1 MIPILFDQ
9 NEKEFTSGGLGFL
22 ASCVSCQVS
31 EERNGIY
38 ECEFIYPITGPLY
51 DQIQERSII
60 LATHDDS
67 KIPQPF
73 DIYARSAPINGLVTF
88 YAHHISYRLSNSVV
102 MPFAAESISDAMAK
116 IQENIVTDRDDDFT
130 FWTDKNTVGDYE
142 KKVPSIVRTTL
153 GGEEGSLLDRY
164 GRGDY
169 EFDKFAVRLYQNR
182 GTDTNVEIRYGKNL
196 VNIEHKIDDSSSYNA
211 IVPYWLNEETGDL
224 RTLPEGYVSYNDG
237 TAYIVAIPFS
247 MNEYFSTMPSVEAM
261 REKAQQLLNSSG
273 AWEPSEG
280 FTVDFVSLWQTE
292 EYEQYAPLQRV
303 RLCDTVRVYYPE
315 LGVNAVRERV
325 VKTVYNTLLDRYD
338 EITLNELPTT
348 LTGLTQQQINE
359 SMENTVSPE
368 GLRAQINLAIQLVRG
383 DLGGYIAIQAYSDG
397 LNECIYVMDSA
408 RKESALNVIR
418 IGANGISRSTNGID
432 GPYISII
439 SMTTGALRGDLT
451 GNVTGNV
458 TGDLVGD
465 VTGNI
470 TGNVAGNVTG
480 DVTGNVTGNLT
491 GNVTGNVTAQ
501 ILEIL
506 LSGSALGQILG
517 FVVGSENVLG
527 VKATNPFILADGAGA
542 LGYRYGGSTGDGSYG
557 APHYFS
563 GNVVI
568 DGDITVTGTINNGGA

>member
-22 ASCVSCQVS
+22 AECKSCQVS
-31 EERNGIY
+31 EERNGIF
-38 ECEFIYPITGPLY
+38 ECQFVYPITGSKY
-51 DQIQERSII
+51 DLIQERMII
-60 LATHDDS
+60 LATHDDTG
-67 KIPQPF
+67 IPQPF
-73 DIYARSAPINGLVTF
+73 DIYARSAPIDGLVTF
-88 YAHHISYRLSNSVV
+88 YAHHISYRLSNGVV
-102 MPFAAESISDAMAK
+102 MPFTAESCADAMAK
-116 IQENIVTDRDDDFT
+116 IQANLITDTDDDFT
-130 FWTDKNTVGDYE
+130 FWTDKTTSGDYA
-142 KKVPSIVRTTL
+142 KTVPSICRTTL
-153 GGEEGSLLDRY
+153 GGEEGSILDVY
-164 GRGDY
+164 GKGDY
-169 EFDKFAVRLYQNR
+169 MFDKFAVKLYASR
-182 GTDTNVEIRYGKNL
+182 GSDTNVEIRYGKNL
-196 VNIEHKIDDSSSYNA
+196 KNIEHKIDRNNAYNA
-211 IVPYWLNEETGDL
+211 IVPFWINEETGTL
-224 RTLPEGYVSYNDG
+224 VTLPEGFVSYDDG

-247 MNEYFSTMPSVEAM
+247 MNEYFETQPTEAEL
-261 REKAQQLLNSSG
+261 RTQAQNLLDGSD
-273 AWEPSEG
+273 AWVPDEG
-280 FTVDFVSLWQTE
+280 FSVDFVQLWQTE

-303 RLCDTVRVYYPE
+303 NLCDTVRVYYPE
-315 LGVNAVRERV
+315 LGVNAVREKV

-348 LTGLTQQQINE
+348 LSGMTQQQINE

-383 DLGGYIAIQAYSDG
+383 DLGGYIAIQADSDG